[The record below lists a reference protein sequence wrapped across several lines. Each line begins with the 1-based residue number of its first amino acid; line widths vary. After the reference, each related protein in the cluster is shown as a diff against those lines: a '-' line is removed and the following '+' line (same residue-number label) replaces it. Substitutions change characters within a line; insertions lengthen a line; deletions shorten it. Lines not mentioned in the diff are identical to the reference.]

1 VGGGA
6 VFKPVLW
13 REELHNLHSSPNIR
27 MVKAKRMAR
36 MEHVARMGEMK
47 RHILLGRSEIKILLE

>member
-1 VGGGA
+1 